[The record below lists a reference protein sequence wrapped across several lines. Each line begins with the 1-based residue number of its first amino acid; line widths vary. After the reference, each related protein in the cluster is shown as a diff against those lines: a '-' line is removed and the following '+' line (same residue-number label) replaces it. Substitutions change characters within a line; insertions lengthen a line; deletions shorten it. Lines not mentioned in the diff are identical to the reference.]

1 MKTRYLLLTLSLAL
15 CVNGHAQQAGRANY
29 GALRF
34 SQPKAYY
41 SYLMR
46 MVHGYNEKRSEN
58 LQQALSSKSAAQK
71 YVGNVKQKIREV
83 MGTLPERGDLH
94 AQVTGRVQGPGFYVE
109 KIIFQSEPG
118 RYVTAHLYL
127 PDKHQQPLPACI
139 EMCGHGL
146 TGKGNGSV
154 LAARM
159 ALMGIATMVV
169 DPIAQGER
177 LQLIDENG
185 KDLTRGVT
193 TEHTLLNPAFEL
205 LGTSMA
211 AQIAFD
217 NSRAIDYL
225 VSRTD
230 IDATRIGAY
239 GFSGGGTECSYLLGI
254 DDRIQASCIGLYF
267 SSRARTLE
275 TQGPSDG
282 CQQISGEGS
291 ARLEIADFALANAPR
306 PFLVLD
312 GKYDFVDHWGALQA
326 FKEVQK
332 LYKVLDCADRVG
344 QYYAEDGHATPEDVQ
359 QQMLSFFGKWLLGN
373 KREIPTLPNGYW
385 RGNDMLCTKSGQVN
399 TEYADAKSTMQMT
412 VSWMDAA
419 KSSRDAFLKG
429 NKKTIIQKIR
439 QLLGIDAFNDQIEAV
454 PTGQSVNRGY
464 REYRYQLNCEG
475 QFPIPVVVW
484 IPDNVKDSSPIEI
497 HLSEKGKAWYLND
510 YLKQDFV
517 SDGRIIIAADFRG
530 VGETEDPYLYNY
542 TKYWNSDY
550 RSAAV
555 SLHVGKPLI
564 GQRVTDMHTL
574 LNFCQQDKNLRNHR
588 IEVVAD
594 GLYGPVMMHA
604 AVLDDRISKAVLTR
618 TIKTW
623 RDYLEHPMQY
633 DMLRNVVPGALQY
646 YDLPDLLRLSQG
658 RVRITD

>member
-15 CVNGHAQQAGRANY
+15 CVNGYAQQAGRANY

-34 SQPKAYY
+34 SQPTAYY

-46 MVHGYNEKRSEN
+46 TVHGYNEERAEK

-71 YVGNVKQKIREV
+71 YVGNVKQKIRQV
-83 MGTLPERGDLH
+83 MGILPERGDLH

-146 TGKGNGSV
+146 TGKGNGSG

-230 IDATRIGAY
+230 IDASRIGAY
-239 GFSGGGTECSYLLGI
+239 GFSGGGTEGSYLLGI

-332 LYKVLDCADRVG
+332 LYKVLGCADRVG
-344 QYYAEDGHATPEDVQ
+344 QYYAEDGHAAPEDVQ
-359 QQMLSFFGKWLLGN
+359 QQMLSFFGKWLLGD

-419 KSSRDAFLKG
+419 KSSREAFLKG
-429 NKKTIIQKIR
+429 SKKTIRQKIQ
-439 QLLGIDAFNDQIEAV
+439 QLLGIDDFNDQIEAV

-484 IPDNVKDSSPIEI
+484 IPDNVKESSPIEI
-497 HLSEKGKAWYLND
+497 HLCEKGKA
-510 YLKQDFV
+510 
-517 SDGRIIIAADFRG
+517 
-530 VGETEDPYLYNY
+530 
-542 TKYWNSDY
+542 
-550 RSAAV
+550 
-555 SLHVGKPLI
+555 
-564 GQRVTDMHTL
+564 
-574 LNFCQQDKNLRNHR
+574 
-588 IEVVAD
+588 
-594 GLYGPVMMHA
+594 
-604 AVLDDRISKAVLTR
+604 
-618 TIKTW
+618 
-623 RDYLEHPMQY
+623 
-633 DMLRNVVPGALQY
+633 
-646 YDLPDLLRLSQG
+646 
-658 RVRITD
+658 

>member
-1 MKTRYLLLTLSLAL
+1 MKTRYYFLILSFLL
-15 CVNGHAQQAGRANY
+15 GIEGYAQNAGRA
-29 GALRF
+29 LRF
-34 SQPKAYY
+34 NQPTAYY

-46 MVHGYNEKRSEN
+46 KVHGYNEERAEY
-58 LQQALSSKSAAQK
+58 LQQALSSKPATQK
-71 YVGNVKQKIREV
+71 YVSSVKEKIREV
-83 MGTLPERGDLH
+83 MGPLPQRGDLH
-94 AQVTGRVQGPGFYVE
+94 AQITGRVQGKGFYVE
-109 KIIFQSEPG
+109 KVIFQSEPG

-127 PDKHQQPLPACI
+127 PDNHQQPLPACI
-139 EMCGHGL
+139 EMCGHGT
-146 TGKGNGSV
+146 TGKGNGSG

-177 LQLIDENG
+177 LQLIDDNG

-205 LGTSMA
+205 LGTSLA

-217 NSRAIDYL
+217 NSRAVDYL

-254 DDRIQASCIGLYF
+254 DDRIRASCIGLYF

-282 CQQISGEGS
+282 CQQISGES
-291 ARLEIADFALANAPR
+291 KARLEIADFALANAPK

-326 FKEVQK
+326 FKEVEK
-332 LYKVLDCADRVG
+332 VYKVLGFADRIH
-344 QYYAEDGHATPEDVQ
+344 QYYAEDGHAAPEDVQ
-359 QQMLSFFGKWLLGN
+359 QQMLSFFAKWLLKD
-373 KREIPTLPNGYW
+373 KRDIPSLPGGYW
-385 RGNDMLCTKSGQVN
+385 RGENMLCTKTGQVN
-399 TEYADAKSTMQMT
+399 TAYADAKSTMQMAT
-412 VSWMDAA
+412 AWMDAA
-419 KSSRDAFLKG
+419 HPSRQAFLKG
-429 NKKTIIQKIR
+429 NQKVIR
-439 QLLGIDAFNDQIEAV
+439 NKILQLLGIDAFNDQVEAV
-454 PTGQSVNRGY
+454 PTGRSDNRGY
-464 REYRYQLNCEG
+464 QEYRYQLNCDG

-484 IPDNVKDSSPIEI
+484 IPDHVKDNSPIEI
-497 HLSEKGKAWYLND
+497 HLCEKGKAWYLQD

-517 SDGRIIIAADFRG
+517 SDGRIIVAADFRG
-530 VGETEDPYLYNY
+530 VGETEDPYNYNL

-550 RSAAV
+550 RIAAV
-555 SLHVGKPLI
+555 SLHIGWPLV

-574 LNFCQQDKNLRNHR
+574 LNFCTQNESLKNHR

-594 GLYGPVMMHA
+594 GLYGPVILHA
-604 AVLDDRISKAVLTR
+604 AVLDDRISRATLTR
-618 TIKTW
+618 CIKTW
-623 RDYLEHPMQY
+623 RDYLLQPMQY
-633 DMLRNVVPGALQY
+633 DMLRNIVPGALHY
-646 YDLPDLLRLSQG
+646 YDLPDLLKLAEG